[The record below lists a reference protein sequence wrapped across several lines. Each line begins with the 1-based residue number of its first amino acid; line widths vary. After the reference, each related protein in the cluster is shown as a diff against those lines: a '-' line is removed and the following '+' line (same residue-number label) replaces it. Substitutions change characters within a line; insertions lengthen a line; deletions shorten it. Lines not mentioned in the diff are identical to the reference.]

1 MSAAFDLSVVLL
13 HDQMVDKQG
22 KIVTTSLTLLDIHDM
37 ARSSRTY
44 GVQSLFIAHP
54 APALRK
60 LAQTLQDH
68 WEEGFGA
75 TYNPN
80 RKEAL
85 ARVQVVTSLDD
96 AIEQITLRTGKP
108 PKLIATSAHAGGDR
122 LPYPRATE
130 LLQRNE
136 EPYLLMFGTG
146 WGMSEA
152 LLQRAHFFLEPIDGP
167 TEYNHLSV
175 RSACAITL
183 DRLVGVRSPRS
194 A

>member
-1 MSAAFDLSVVLL
+1 MSDACDLSVALL

-44 GVQSLFIAHP
+44 GVNTLFIAHP
-54 APALRK
+54 APTLRK

-68 WEEGFGA
+68 WEEGYGA

-85 ARVQVVTSLDD
+85 AHVQVLTSLDD
-96 AIEQITLRTGKP
+96 AVEQITLRTGKAP
-108 PKLIATSAHAGGDR
+108 TLLATSAHPGGDR
-122 LPYPRATE
+122 LGYPAARKLIGE
-130 LLQRNE
+130 NGG
-136 EPYLLMFGTG
+136 PFLLMFGTG
-146 WGMSEA
+146 WGMSPA
-152 LLQRAHFFLEPIDGP
+152 LLGRAQHFLEPILGP

-183 DRLVGVRSPRS
+183 DRLLGK
-194 A
+194 